1 MACEP
6 SEDGA
11 GRFNEL
17 RTQYRCPHCGKR
29 FPIGLE
35 VLGLDVR
42 MDVGETRRLLL
53 EHVLAAP
60 DEHPALFY

>member
-1 MACEP
+1 VARE
-6 SEDGA
+6 SGEDGA

-29 FPIGLE
+29 FPVGLE
-35 VLGLDVR
+35 VFGLDVR
-42 MDVGETRRLLL
+42 MDVEETRRLLL

-60 DEHPALFY
+60 DEHSALFY